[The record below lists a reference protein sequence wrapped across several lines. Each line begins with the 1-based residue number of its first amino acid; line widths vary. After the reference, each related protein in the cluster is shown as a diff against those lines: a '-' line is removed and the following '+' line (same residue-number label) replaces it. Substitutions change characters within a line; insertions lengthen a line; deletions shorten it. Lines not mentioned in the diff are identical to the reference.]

1 MAVKNQRKDKGEDI
15 IQTNNTQ
22 KVAMVGTP
30 CQILAASKMDRLM
43 NEEFPVDLK
52 IGLFCME
59 NFSYSYMKE
68 LLKEYDVDITDV
80 TEFRVEK
87 GQLWLYLTEDR
98 VVKIP
103 LDKAKKCMRKNCKI
117 CMDFTSE
124 NSDISVGSV
133 GSPKGWSTVIIRTN
147 KGFKLIEAA
156 EKDNYI
162 ETKPI
167 NESGLKIMEKLAN
180 EKKRENKSEIKKREN
195 VGRPVLYR
203 REISE
208 EELITEVSDCQFEDL
223 KGDVIDIGACV
234 LCGACVYACPE
245 EIVEIKDRKPQIKGN
260 CPEEC
265 NICYV
270 ACPRTYIPDEISS
283 KESDKEPFGKY
294 IQILSVKAPKVEG
307 QDGGVATAL
316 LTYALSNNMVDDV
329 IVVDKSVA
337 EPWKPEA
344 KLTDNIAEVLKASG
358 TKYAACP
365 IFKPLKQTKEGGS

>member
-1 MAVKNQRKDKGEDI
+1 
-15 IQTNNTQ
+15 
-22 KVAMVGTP
+22 MVGTP
-30 CQILAASKMDRLM
+30 CQILAATKMDRFM
-43 NEEFPVDLK
+43 DEFPVDLK

-68 LLKEYDVDITDV
+68 MLKEYDTDMDDV
-80 TEFRVEK
+80 KQFRIEK
-87 GQLWLYLTEDR
+87 GHLWLYKKDGK
-98 VVKIP
+98 VIKIS
-103 LDKAKKCMRKNCKI
+103 LDKAKKCMRKNCQV

-124 NSDISVGSV
+124 QSDVSVGSV
-133 GSPKGWSTVIIRTN
+133 GSPEGWSTVVIRTD
-147 KGFKLIEAA
+147 KGLKLVEAA

-167 NESGLKIMEKLAN
+167 SEGGLKIMEKLAN
-180 EKKRENKSEIKKREN
+180 EKKNENKAEIAKREN
-195 VGRPVLYR
+195 IARPVLYR
-203 REISE
+203 RGISE
-208 EELITEVSDCQFEDL
+208 GEFIDEVSACQFGDL

-245 EIVEIKDRKPQIKGN
+245 EIVEIRDRKPQIKGS
-260 CPEEC
+260 CPERC

-270 ACPRTYIPDEISS
+270 SCPRTYVPDEILS
-283 KESDKEPFGKY
+283 KNLDMEPFGEY
-294 IQILSVKAPKVEG
+294 IKIVSAKAGKIEG

-329 IVVDKSVA
+329 MVVDKSST
-337 EPWKPEA
+337 ELWKPEA

-365 IFKPLKQTKEGGS
+365 IFKPLKQTKEGS

>member
-1 MAVKNQRKDKGEDI
+1 
-15 IQTNNTQ
+15 
-22 KVAMVGTP
+22 MVGTP
-30 CQILAASKMDRLM
+30 CQILAATKMDRFM
-43 NEEFPVDLK
+43 DEFPVDLK

-68 LLKEYDVDITDV
+68 MLKEYDTDMDDV
-80 TEFRVEK
+80 KQFRIEK
-87 GQLWLYLTEDR
+87 GHLWLYKKDGE
-98 VVKIP
+98 VIKIP
-103 LDKAKKCMRKNCKI
+103 LDKAKKCMRKNCQV

-124 NSDISVGSV
+124 QSDVSVGSV
-133 GSPKGWSTVIIRTN
+133 GSPEGWSTVVIRTD
-147 KGFKLIEAA
+147 KGLKLVEAA

-167 NESGLKIMEKLAN
+167 SEGGLKIMEKLAN
-180 EKKRENKSEIKKREN
+180 EKKNENKAEIAKREN
-195 VGRPVLYR
+195 IARPVLYR
-203 REISE
+203 RGISE
-208 EELITEVSDCQFEDL
+208 GEFIDEVSACQFGDL

-245 EIVEIKDRKPQIKGN
+245 EIVEIRDRKPQIKGS
-260 CPEEC
+260 CPERC

-270 ACPRTYIPDEISS
+270 SCPRTYVPDEILS
-283 KESDKEPFGKY
+283 KNLDMEPFGEY
-294 IQILSVKAPKVEG
+294 IKIVSAKAGKIEG

-329 IVVDKSVA
+329 MVVDKSST
-337 EPWKPEA
+337 ELWKPEA

-365 IFKPLKQTKEGGS
+365 IFKPLKQTKEGS